1 MKAPQMANPVPQFIA
16 ASKSADPG
24 VQAPSLADRF
34 LAVPFSVLDARTGWW
49 RDRKAAWLRVGIQSE
64 QGRADNLMLA
74 DSAQPPSVYKAKNA
88 YEAAV
93 GRKVTWPEFTAANPG
108 VLKQTGTSVFDPVL
122 CELVYRWFSAPGHL
136 VVDPFAGGS
145 VRGAVAAFTGR
156 RYQGVELR
164 DEQVKANRQQWQDFG
179 GDQYPAPVWHQGD
192 GAHVRTLCGAEQ
204 ADLVFSCP
212 PYGNLERYSD
222 DPADLS
228 TMRYTQFV
236 QVYRLIIKEAVAHLK
251 QDRFAAFVVG
261 DYRDSKG
268 LYRGFVSDTIAA
280 FRDAGASLYN
290 EAILITQA
298 GSLPIRVG
306 KQFETTRKLGKT
318 HQQLLMF
325 VKGDPKKATQACGA
339 VR

>member
-1 MKAPQMANPVPQFIA
+1 MTVNVPQFTPQPIA
-16 ASKSADPG
+16 GGKDAQRPT
-24 VQAPSLADRF
+24 LAERF
-34 LAVPFSVLDARTGWW
+34 LAVPFSVLDARGGWW
-49 RDRKAAWLRVGIQSE
+49 RDRKAEWLAIGIKSE
-64 QGRADNLMLA
+64 VGRAGNLTLA

-88 YEAAV
+88 YEAAL
-93 GRKVTWPEFTAANPG
+93 GRRVTWPEFTAANPG
-108 VLKQTGTSVFDPVL
+108 VHQQSGTSVFDPVL

-156 RYQGVELR
+156 RYQGVDLR
-164 DEQVKANRQQWQDFG
+164 GEQVQANRDQWGSFG
-179 GDQYPAPVWHQGD
+179 GDEYPMPVWHVGD
-192 GAHVRTLCGAEQ
+192 GAHVRRLCGPEQ

-212 PYGNLERYSD
+212 PYGDLERYSD

-228 TMRYTQFV
+228 TMRYAAFLNS
-236 QVYRLIIKEAVAHLK
+236 YRRIIKESVAMLR

-280 FRDAGASLYN
+280 FRDAGAHLYN
-290 EAILITQA
+290 EAILVTQA
-298 GSLPIRVG
+298 GSLPIRLG
-306 KQFETTRKLGKT
+306 KQFEATRKMGKT
-318 HQQLLMF
+318 HQQLLVF
-325 VKGDPKKATQACGA
+325 VKGDPKKATLACGA